1 MLQFY
6 YTNNKKIFNMPNT
19 MYTRFS
25 TAIGE
30 MTAYFKRSQ
39 ALPNEQPSPRFNT
52 GYSDG
57 LDFDHDQ
64 IGLAK
69 KFAES
74 KFSDHE
80 IVDLYNKHHEEVK
93 GLKLDSLDR
102 DNPVVQMLE
111 NVQDAFKILDNVAKT
126 GTKGGLSAQDIKK
139 MEPKTLEKVQNFL
152 KEAVNSFVKAV
163 TFSKKEEVFKTQ
175 EHKDKAGKSKEFGDR
190 IKGARAAAAKTY
202 ERA

>member
-1 MLQFY
+1 M
-6 YTNNKKIFNMPNT
+6 TETIH
-19 MYTRFS
+19 TRFS
-25 TAIGE
+25 AAIGSV
-30 MTAYFKRSQ
+30 TNYFKRSQ

-52 GYSDG
+52 GCFDG
-57 LDFDHDQ
+57 LGFDEDQ

-74 KFSDHE
+74 KFSDQE
-80 IVDLYNKHHEEVK
+80 IVDLYNEHHEKVE
-93 GLKLDSLDR
+93 GLKLDSLDKTQ
-102 DNPVVQMLE
+102 PVVQMLE

-152 KEAVNSFVKAV
+152 KDAVNAFVRVV
-163 TFSKKEEVFKTQ
+163 TIGMKKEGVFKTE
-175 EHKDKAGKSKEFGDR
+175 EHKERAGKSKEFGDR

-202 ERA
+202 ERVSQ